1 MGTNINIY
9 FGYLLLMKIIIT
21 ENQLKTL
28 IKSDLEEEY
37 PESWN
42 IEDFKKIKSFAGRV
56 KYCEEKLQ
64 RISSGSS
71 RIVYKIDDEKVLKLA
86 KNQKGIAQN
95 ETEIGFS
102 NDYMWDG
109 LIAEIFEYEEN
120 GLWVEMELARKLSPK
135 QFQSIVG
142 ISFDDYC
149 SGLRYYEHTLKPS
162 KYFSRSK
169 PEKYDE
175 MWENEFTNEILQLIG
190 TYDLPV
196 GDMCRTNTYGIVK
209 RDGGD
214 TIVFIDY
221 GLTNEVYDSYYR

>member
-1 MGTNINIY
+1 
-9 FGYLLLMKIIIT
+9 MKISIT

-37 PESWN
+37 PESWDV
-42 IEDFKKIKSFAGRV
+42 EDFKKIKSFDGRV

-86 KNQKGIAQN
+86 KNKKGIAQN

-109 LIAEIFEYEEN
+109 LVAEIYEYDEN
-120 GLWVEMELARKLSPK
+120 GLWVEMELARKVTPK

-142 ISFDDYC
+142 ISFEDYC
-149 SGLRYYEHTLKPS
+149 EGLRYYEYERESTNKRQRYSL
-162 KYFSRSK
+162 SK

-175 MWENEFTNEILQLIG
+175 MWENQYTNEILQLIG
-190 TYDLPV
+190 SFELPV
-196 GDMCRTNTYGIVK
+196 GDLCRTSTYGIVK
-209 RDGGD
+209 RDGED
-214 TIVFIDY
+214 LIVIIDY
-221 GLTNEVYDSYYR
+221 GLTNEVYDSYYK

>member
-1 MGTNINIY
+1 
-9 FGYLLLMKIIIT
+9 MKIIIT
-21 ENQLKTL
+21 ENQLKTI
-28 IKSDLEEEY
+28 IKGDLEEEY

-42 IEDFKKIKSFAGRV
+42 IGDFKKINSFAGRV

-86 KNQKGIAQN
+86 KNKKGLAQN

-109 LIAEIFEYEEN
+109 FVAEIFEYDED
-120 GLWVEMELARKLSPK
+120 GLWVEMELARKLSSK
-135 QFQSIVG
+135 TFQSIVG
-142 ISFDDYC
+142 ISFEEYC
-149 SGLRYYEHTLKPS
+149 KGLRYYEYERANAS
-162 KYFSRSK
+162 QRRYYSFSK

-190 TYDLPV
+190 TYDLPI

-209 RDGGD
+209 RDGED

-221 GLTNEVYDSYYR
+221 GLTNEVYDSYYK